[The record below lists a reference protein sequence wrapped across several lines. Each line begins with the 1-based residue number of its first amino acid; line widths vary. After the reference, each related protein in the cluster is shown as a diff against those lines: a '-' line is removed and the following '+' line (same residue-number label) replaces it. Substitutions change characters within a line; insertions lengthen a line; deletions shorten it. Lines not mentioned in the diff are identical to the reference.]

1 MGRMYKI
8 PPPALCGGP
17 GAERRSASFVVAE
30 GCQCQDP
37 ANLFKETIKTGLV
50 QKGKGE
56 IL

>member
-8 PPPALCGGP
+8 PPPALFGGP